1 MFKGTHDL
9 QSITTWNTSDDILCL
24 QFNFVHGGQ
33 ITDIYLDM
41 RSGDKH
47 HNLVVTNM
55 THFHFD
61 QCFNGIPPG
70 NWTLYICDEFLPN
83 VSDTCSNP
91 AVILTDISI
100 TGGIHLEPSRP
111 STIITRISY
120 YTIQI
125 STSPSKLIK

>member
-9 QSITTWNTSDDILCL
+9 QEITVWNTSDDVMCL
-24 QFNFVHGGQ
+24 QFKLVHGRQ
-33 ITDIYLDM
+33 ITEIYLDM

-55 THFHFD
+55 THSHFD

-70 NWTLYICDEFLPN
+70 NWTLYACDGVLPN
-83 VSDTCSNP
+83 VNDTCSNP

-100 TGGIHLEPSRP
+100 TGRIFIEPSMS
-111 STIITRISY
+111 STTITKVSY
-120 YTIQI
+120 YTIQK
-125 STSPSKLIK
+125 SSSPG